1 MWIKDLFKIPTLYVN
16 ENERYFG
23 HFFSN
28 ILNILD
34 CKFKTPREIH
44 WKGHPFYFNLLK
56 TLEFISQSYPKNVE
70 HLLSMPLWF
79 NSCLN
84 TKYDVELSRAG
95 FNFLKDLFPSNQ
107 LLEMNEQN
115 VLRLSPP
122 KRRSLIQI
130 IQKIP
135 AEWGDRILEEAITNV
150 TVLPTN
156 TIQFNSS
163 DTRVDLLSSKS
174 IYSILIDKKS
184 RLPRGLLHWCEDL
197 QLSDSQIKTAF
208 TFAHI
213 CTSHIFTRV
222 FQYKIVTQI
231 LPTNEYLKRY
241 RVRDSE
247 LCCRCGTEIDTVLHS
262 TWTCVT
268 LVPYITHVINYIR
281 TDCIVGVDITMITYI
296 FGFPSNMALNQI
308 LLELKKELFYNY
320 SENVNIAA
328 FLLNFKTKIM
338 HLIIK
343 EKRIAL
349 LNDSFESFADKWKD
363 FSDIYDFMGPDC
375 QIMY

>member
-56 TLEFISQSYPKNVE
+56 TLKFISQIYPKNVE

-122 KRRSLIQI
+122 KRRFLIQI

-135 AEWGDRILEEAITNV
+135 AEWGDRILEEAVTNV
-150 TVLPTN
+150 TVLPIN
-156 TIQFNSS
+156 TIHINSS
-163 DTRVDLLSSKS
+163 DTRVNLLSSKS
-174 IYSILIDKKS
+174 TS
-184 RLPRGLLHWCEDL
+184 RVGG
-197 QLSDSQIKTAF
+197 SDFRRSHHKCN
-208 TFAHI
+208 
-213 CTSHIFTRV
+213 CTSN
-222 FQYKIVTQI
+222 QYYPIQQLRHKGRSS
-231 LPTNEYLKRY
+231 EFKKYLFN
-241 RVRDSE
+241 
-247 LCCRCGTEIDTVLHS
+247 
-262 TWTCVT
+262 
-268 LVPYITHVINYIR
+268 IN
-281 TDCIVGVDITMITYI
+281 
-296 FGFPSNMALNQI
+296 
-308 LLELKKELFYNY
+308 
-320 SENVNIAA
+320 
-328 FLLNFKTKIM
+328 
-338 HLIIK
+338 
-343 EKRIAL
+343 
-349 LNDSFESFADKWKD
+349 
-363 FSDIYDFMGPDC
+363 
-375 QIMY
+375 